1 MGTQYCTI
9 SKLNGYER
17 QRLRNARSLEEHL
30 VPEPISFKGPTGLQ
44 GKRRSF
50 MDQNSNYITIEM
62 NLRLQMK
69 DYRLVLGM
77 KRTWIIALVVGA
89 IQLIAYAIKRHS

>member
-1 MGTQYCTI
+1 
-9 SKLNGYER
+9 
-17 QRLRNARSLEEHL
+17 
-30 VPEPISFKGPTGLQ
+30 
-44 GKRRSF
+44 
-50 MDQNSNYITIEM
+50 
-62 NLRLQMK
+62 MK

>member
-1 MGTQYCTI
+1 
-9 SKLNGYER
+9 
-17 QRLRNARSLEEHL
+17 
-30 VPEPISFKGPTGLQ
+30 
-44 GKRRSF
+44 

-77 KRTWIIALVVGA
+77 KRIWIIAIVVGI
-89 IQLIAYAIKRHS
+89 IQMVAWAVKGHHL